1 MAKSARS
8 SSPSPS
14 NNSSVSSASLIS
26 EARKTSTS
34 GVAKF
39 GKFSIINDYKHVFK
53 RSLNIIYA
61 NYVIVI
67 MLILYLSCLTIR
79 QDDEEA
85 ELPIELERSQGKK
98 VERRGSMSKLIG
110 VVHSIKFKKL
120 QRSSSQET
128 NTSDTRRLC
137 RFNYIYML

>member
-1 MAKSARS
+1 
-8 SSPSPS
+8 
-14 NNSSVSSASLIS
+14 
-26 EARKTSTS
+26 
-34 GVAKF
+34 
-39 GKFSIINDYKHVFK
+39 
-53 RSLNIIYA
+53 
-61 NYVIVI
+61 

-128 NTSDTRRLC
+128 NSSDTRRLC
-137 RFNYIYML
+137 RFI